1 MNRDTLKGYFPWLV
15 IGLCLA
21 VALFPMVLNDAYL
34 LRIWMLLLIYAV
46 IALGL
51 NLVVGLAGL
60 VSLGQAGLLA
70 IGAYTTAI
78 LTTKLGIGFVPAV
91 AASMALTAIFGVL
104 LAYPTVRVKGVYLA
118 VITIAFG
125 IVVEN
130 VAIEWSGLTGGT
142 TGISN
147 IPKISLLGLELDDV
161 NFFYLIGVVFIV
173 AFIVHFNLMFSR
185 FGRAMRAA
193 TQSET
198 AIRSLGVNPITARTL
213 AFAVAAVYAGVAGA
227 LYAYLNSYVNPDTFR
242 FLDSLRYLLM
252 VILGGAGTVLG
263 PVLGAAVLTYIPELF
278 QAFGVWQHFAYGAL
292 LAFVI
297 FAMPLGI
304 VGTVTYWYGKTKPKQ
319 SRNSQTWPA
328 PEPLVNNLL
337 EFQKEAGEIALSVKE
352 MTVKFGGLTANN
364 KISTVVRTG
373 SVHAVIGPNGAGKS
387 TFLNCIS
394 GLYTPTEGG
403 IEFQGRAVAGV
414 PMHQL
419 AKMGIART
427 FQNTELF
434 GQMSCL
440 ENVLVGFHTHYES
453 GLLATILRLPKF
465 GREEKHFKEL
475 SQALLRFVGLAEYAD
490 EQARNLPFGHQR
502 RLEIARALALSP
514 KLLLLDEPAAGLTHA
529 EIEDLKRLIRSLA
542 YRHITVILVE
552 HHVDMIMAV
561 SDQVTVIDYGVVL
574 ATGSPKEIQ
583 DNPKVIEAYFGGEA
597 LDKAV
602 HQEIES
608 EPKDE

>member
-1 MNRDTLKGYFPWLV
+1 
-15 IGLCLA
+15 
-21 VALFPMVLNDAYL
+21 
-34 LRIWMLLLIYAV
+34 V

-78 LTTKLGIGFVPAV
+78 LSTKLGLGFLPSLL
-91 AASMALTAIFGVL
+91 ASMILAGGFGVL
-104 LAYPTVRVKGVYLA
+104 LAYPTIRVRGVYLA

-130 VAIEWSGLTGGT
+130 IAIEWSSLTGGT

-147 IPKISLLGLELDDV
+147 IPKIQLLGAELDDTK
-161 NFFYLIGVVFIV
+161 FYYLIGVIFLL
-173 AFIVHFNLMFSR
+173 AFIVHYNLMHSR

-198 AIRSLGVNPITARTL
+198 AIRSLGVNPISARTL
-213 AFAVAAVYAGVAGA
+213 AFAVAAVYAGVAGT
-227 LYAYLNSYVNPDTFR
+227 LYAYLNNYVNPDTFR

-252 VILGGAGTVLG
+252 VILGGSGTVLG
-263 PVLGAAVLTYIPELF
+263 PIIGAGVLTYVPELF
-278 QAFGVWQHFAYGAL
+278 QAFGAWQHFAYGAL

-304 VGTVTYWYGKTKPKQ
+304 VGTVMYWRSRLLPK
-319 SRNSQTWPA
+319 RTRKSQDWPA
-328 PEPLVNNLL
+328 PEPRVEEMLSLR
-337 EFQKEAGEIALSVKE
+337 QTSGEISLAVSGL
-352 MTVKFGGLTANN
+352 TVAFGGLVANN
-364 KISTVVRTG
+364 RITEQIRSG

-394 GLYTPTEGG
+394 GLYKPTEGSVSFLG
-403 IEFQGRAVAGV
+403 QTTTGL

-419 AKMGIART
+419 AQMGLART

-434 GQMSCL
+434 GQMTVL
-440 ENVLVGFHTHYES
+440 ENVLVGFHTHYRS
-453 GLLATILRLPKF
+453 GLVATILRLPIF
-465 GREEKHFKEL
+465 DQEERRYRELAE
-475 SQALLRFVGLAEYAD
+475 ALLRYVGLSDYAD

-514 KLLLLDEPAAGLTHA
+514 RLLLLDEPAAGLTHA
-529 EIEDLKRLIRSLA
+529 EIEDLKRLIKSLA
-542 YRHITVILVE
+542 QRHVTVILVE

-561 SDQVTVIDYGVVL
+561 SDRVTVLDYGVVI
-574 ATGSPKEIQ
+574 ATGTPAEIQ
-583 DNPKVIEAYFGGEA
+583 DNPKVIEAYFGGEQSSGNQA
-597 LDKAV
+597 DGQGEEA
-602 HQEIES
+602 
-608 EPKDE
+608 